1 MYEFI
6 YGRNRLDKMDNW
18 IFYFESQFESKLSKN
33 FLLSAFQDD
42 VMLVNDAY
50 KVLSAIIATRVGRE
64 AFIASRGMTVLSL
77 LNIRQGFQVK
87 YKIFTL
93 VKSRIF
99 THDQIFQD
107 EEALELLLDLLTY
120 ERDSCWS
127 YYSGLQVRDI
137 WFSTP
142 TLFYNN

>member
-1 MYEFI
+1 MFTRFFWHSLVIRRLHLAVLQGSISLWLCLFSPVLWRTRTSWQMPVSSSTSQSSSSSLRTLTARSMRLGSQDCLSIIMYEFI
-6 YGRNRLDKMDNW
+6 YGRNRLDK
-18 IFYFESQFESKLSKN
+18 S

-87 YKIFTL
+87 
-93 VKSRIF
+93 
-99 THDQIFQD
+99 
-107 EEALELLLDLLTY
+107 
-120 ERDSCWS
+120 
-127 YYSGLQVRDI
+127 
-137 WFSTP
+137 
-142 TLFYNN
+142 